1 MNLVSRRKAAKR
13 TRHPARR
20 ARLRPL
26 LGVVLGASAA
36 LVTTSVT
43 PGALGFPHVVRQ
55 GETLARI
62 AEQTYGK
69 IQLERVI
76 ATANGLDGPSAPP
89 LAPGMILEL
98 PALTYHR
105 VHEGETWESLST
117 ELLGADHRA
126 PLLAETNGHKPW
138 IQPTTGQVVRIPYN
152 LPWTL
157 SGEESLAT
165 LAYRFLGSTK
175 RAFALAQYND
185 LEDQKLD
192 RGRFLLVPLSD
203 LPLTAE
209 GERSAREAAR
219 RIDEQA
225 AGTAFDEQ
233 QKAGEQVRVVAQDVR
248 GGRYVLAVSRASAL
262 LAGKNLPLSDVAH
275 LHRLVLESA
284 VALEVASLAE
294 QACRSYVELE
304 PEPDLDPTTT
314 SPKILRACERAPRK
328 APAPDAPSPPTSS
341 DEEEP

>member
-1 MNLVSRRKAAKR
+1 MKAASCAAPR
-13 TRHPARR
+13 TSTGRL
-20 ARLRPL
+20 RLRPFASGIL
-26 LGVVLGASAA
+26 CSCAAVVITAIA
-36 LVTTSVT
+36 
-43 PGALGFPHVVRQ
+43 PRALGFPHVVRE

-105 VHEGETWESLST
+105 VHEGETWESLAT

-138 IQPTTGQVVRIPYN
+138 IQPATGQVVRVPYN

-175 RAFALAQYND
+175 RAFTLALYND

-192 RGRFLLVPLSD
+192 KGRFLLVPLAD
-203 LPLTAE
+203 LPLTQG
-209 GERSAREAAR
+209 GEQRAREAAR

-225 AGTAFDEQ
+225 AGTAFEAQ
-233 QKAGEQVRVVAQDVR
+233 QKASEQVRVVAQDVR
-248 GGRYVLAVSRASAL
+248 GGRYVLAISRASAL
-262 LAGKNLPLSDVAH
+262 LAEQNLPLSDVAH

-294 QACRSYVELE
+294 QSCRSYLELE
-304 PEPDLDPTTT
+304 PEPDLNPTTT
-314 SPKILRACERAPRK
+314 SPKVLRACERVPR
-328 APAPDAPSPPTSS
+328 AISPIDAPSPASS
-341 DEEEP
+341 NAEDQP